1 MFHLEFHDRIRWK
14 VSIPRSDL
22 LRVRWLLL
30 FQCTFIIDFIS
41 FKTAQF
47 KNYLSYIILFF
58 YEVNVKFMV
67 LVNFDKFPV
76 ALSKFWFSTY
86 NLRRSF
92 DLHTWSMPYHN
103 SFCWREASCFL
114 FLLYNYSMSPEPKLI
129 LQKGAEYQSWEKDNQ
144 KEDKMNKAE
153 QSLVKFNYNSWCSYG
168 S

>member
-58 YEVNVKFMV
+58 YKVNVKFMV

-76 ALSKFWFSTY
+76 ALSKFWFLLITFEGVLIFIRGQCPTTIRSAGEKLVASFFSFTTIACHQSR
-86 NLRRSF
+86 NL
-92 DLHTWSMPYHN
+92 
-103 SFCWREASCFL
+103 SCKKEL
-114 FLLYNYSMSPEPKLI
+114 NIKVEKKVTKKKIKWIKLNNLL
-129 LQKGAEYQSWEKDNQ
+129 
-144 KEDKMNKAE
+144 
-153 QSLVKFNYNSWCSYG
+153 
-168 S
+168 